1 MSKKNKKKR
10 RIKTV
15 TTTRTVVKTTL
26 GATDDVHDHQ
36 AKEGQQVA
44 ARALADVEDA
54 ARQGNCASVW
64 DNLLIARA
72 NLSHAYAHLSSSS
85 TGAAQ
90 EMFKK
95 HLGLQTRLTSLRDTL
110 GFQCT
115 KRLGKRR

>member
-1 MSKKNKKKR
+1 MR
-10 RIKTV
+10 R
-15 TTTRTVVKTTL
+15 TRKSL
-26 GATDDVHDHQ
+26 GSTDDVHDNQ
-36 AKEGQQVA
+36 ASLGLQAAKVA
-44 ARALADVEDA
+44 LSDA
-54 ARQGNCASVW
+54 ERGAQDRDCGYVW

-85 TGAAQ
+85 TGEAQ

-95 HLGLQTRLTSLRDTL
+95 HLGLQNRLTSLRDTL